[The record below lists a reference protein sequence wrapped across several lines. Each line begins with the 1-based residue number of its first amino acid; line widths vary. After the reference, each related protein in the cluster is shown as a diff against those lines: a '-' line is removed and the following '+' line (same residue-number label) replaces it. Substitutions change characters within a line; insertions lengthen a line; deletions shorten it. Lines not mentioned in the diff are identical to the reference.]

1 MNTKPSTLY
10 PNPQST
16 PRYRTYKIQ
25 ATWHHARMQIE
36 SVHPLY
42 VSSIRRVSEF
52 PTNCRCVH
60 VSQPP
65 DLGWRLRHGCVIL
78 HMSSLL
84 QGFRISYTL
93 YAYRIVTASRPL
105 TTIMMTNLSMMIMIV
120 NIIHDIICI
129 MKIIRNIQNNER
141 VIHNTLV
148 MITMINMMICIVI
161 IMHNII
167 CMLWYYWEF

>member
-1 MNTKPSTLY
+1 
-10 PNPQST
+10 
-16 PRYRTYKIQ
+16 
-25 ATWHHARMQIE
+25 
-36 SVHPLY
+36 
-42 VSSIRRVSEF
+42 
-52 PTNCRCVH
+52 
-60 VSQPP
+60 
-65 DLGWRLRHGCVIL
+65 
-78 HMSSLL
+78 MSSLL
-84 QGFRISYTL
+84 QGIRISYTL

-167 CMLWYYWEF
+167 CML